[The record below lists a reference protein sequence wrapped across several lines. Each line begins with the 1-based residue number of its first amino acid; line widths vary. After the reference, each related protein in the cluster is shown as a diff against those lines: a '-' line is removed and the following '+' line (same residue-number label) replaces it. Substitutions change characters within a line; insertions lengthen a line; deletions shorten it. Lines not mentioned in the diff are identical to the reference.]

1 VKALAQLLKD
11 SVFARFFVV
20 GAIGFLTDGGIL
32 QAEIWRWHVPPLLA
46 RLPSFAVAI
55 LVTWRLN
62 RDFTFHTPEKSFR
75 ESFPI
80 YLASNGA
87 GLAINFAVYTGC
99 VMTHVAPFLAL
110 AIASV
115 TAMFFNFAMARFV
128 VFRKKE

>member
-1 VKALAQLLKD
+1 MKELAQRLRD
-11 SVFARFFVV
+11 SVFGRFFIV
-20 GAIGFLTDGGIL
+20 GTIGFLTDGGIL

-46 RLPSFAVAI
+46 RIPSFSVAVM
-55 LVTWRLN
+55 VTWWLN
-62 RDFTFHTPEKSFR
+62 RDFTFNTPEKSFR
-75 ESFPI
+75 ESFPV

-99 VMTHVAPFLAL
+99 VMTHVVPFLAL

-115 TAMFFNFAMARFV
+115 VAMFFNFAMARFV